1 MIDNNTFELYELLV
15 ALHEGDITKEQ
26 FEILNSKLKQKDHV
40 RCYVEFISIFADL
53 SCPSTVDLYFNQESD
68 TSLGHADQDTYTDIM
83 KKFAEE
89 EINAQAIEIPQKQPQ
104 QELIQKVIRPKVVYK
119 FDKRSLFTIIASV
132 AAILL
137 VVLFVKFAPVRG
149 GQEVAAVSDCINA
162 KWTNSHIP
170 MHVGTRLMDTDPPFI
185 LREGYAEL
193 LFDNNAKIIVEGPAE
208 FEILTQKQIRLSYG
222 KLYAVIPDEAYGFI
236 VSTRYSEII
245 DLGTE
250 FGVQQSVAGDTE
262 VHVIKGRTN
271 LISGAYGNKI
281 NVSVTEGTAKRLM
294 GSTGGVKDILCDTT
308 LFVRE
313 IESKANLIWRG
324 QETIDLADM
333 TCGGNGFGGGNPETV
348 IDPITGNTQP
358 YVERGF
364 GTRYATS
371 SYSMTESLRYVDG
384 VFVPDGGDGPIVISS
399 AGTAFE
405 SCPDT
410 SGAVRKD
417 ISVLNKIYQKDGGD
431 LKLNDTV
438 YGYPYRPAITIQAN
452 IGVTFDLDAIRK
464 DMAGFDVTYFE
475 ALCAVASDTN
485 EVYDTVAE
493 EKRPAGKADFWI
505 LIDGRVQ
512 KTIQGIRMGYSE
524 IVRLPIRSDDRF
536 LTIMTT
542 DHMESGELDPIGWDR
557 CFLGD
562 PVLGLESLD

>member
-1 MIDNNTFELYELLV
+1 MIDKNTFELYELLV
-15 ALHEGDITKEQ
+15 ALHEGDITKEK
-26 FEILNSKLKQKDHV
+26 FELLNSKLKQKDHV
-40 RCYVEFISIFADL
+40 RCYVEFISIFSDL
-53 SCPSTVDLYFNQESD
+53 SCPSTVDLYFNQESE
-68 TSLGHADQDTYTDIM
+68 TSLGHGDQDTYTDIM

-89 EINAQAIEIPQKQPQ
+89 ENNAPAIDIPQEQPQ

-137 VVLFVKFAPVRG
+137 VVLFAKFAPVRG

-170 MHVGTRLMDTDPPFI
+170 MHVGTRLMDSDPPFI

-222 KLYAVIPDEAYGFI
+222 KLYAIIPDDAYGFI

-281 NVSVTEGTAKRLM
+281 NVAVTEGTAKRLM
-294 GSTGGVKDILCDTT
+294 GSTGGVKDIFCDTT
-308 LFVRE
+308 LFVRQ

-333 TCGGNGFGGGNPETV
+333 ACGGNGFGGGNPETV
-348 IDPITGNTQP
+348 IDPVTGNIQQ

-364 GTRYATS
+364 STRNTKS
-371 SYSMTESLRYVDG
+371 SYSPTESLRYVDG
-384 VFVPDGGDGPIVISS
+384 VFVPDGGDGPIVVSS
-399 AGTAFE
+399 EGTVFE
-405 SCPDT
+405 TCPDT

-417 ISVLNKIYQKDGGD
+417 ITVLNKVYQLDGGD
-431 LKLNDTV
+431 LTLGDTAF
-438 YGYPYRPAITIQAN
+438 GYPYRPAILMQAN
-452 IGVTFDLDAIRK
+452 IGITFDLDSIRK
-464 DMAGFDVTYFE
+464 DFDRFDITYFE
-475 ALCAVASDTN
+475 ALCAIASDTN
-485 EVYDTVAE
+485 EVYTEAPE
-493 EKRPAGKADFWI
+493 EKRPTGKADFWI

-512 KTIQGIRMGYSE
+512 KTFQGVRMGFSE
-524 IVRLPIRSDDRF
+524 MVRIPISSDDRF
-536 LTIMTT
+536 LTILTT
-542 DHMESGELDPIGWDR
+542 DHMESGEKDPIGWDR
-557 CFLGD
+557 CFLGE
-562 PVLGLESLD
+562 PVLGFRSLE